1 MVMKR
6 AKWFLPLFFLLTM
19 CAAPSL
25 TTASPPEFKLKGQIK
40 DENGKPISSASIFF
54 ETYWKINN
62 RSTNTDHQ
70 GEFFISIQEN
80 GTLHIDVNQ
89 SQRIE
94 EDIIYRIDFIKDK
107 GVVEIDGKI
116 YKRDDILFVEVRYD
130 AQGRILGNRMKRAF
144 EFIVACDARGASD
157 CVVSEGKDYIQKY
170 RGVAGSRW
178 EEVAKLVKE
187 AEVIK
192 AEKEFLAIK
201 NLNIKEDYEAVISQG
216 KDYIEKYRDIA
227 GSHWKEMATLLK
239 KAEQRKKQVEEETR
253 KAEAAEKKREEKRK
267 KAEYKKFG
275 LTGKL
280 EKDLPKVAHL
290 WRSVNQKRLQWRYTI
305 KHNTTS
311 DKIESETERFY
322 EWHSENM
329 EPLARLFESL
339 IYEYMEHYSRQ
350 KLRDFAIKNNF
361 LDTLDVI
368 FKGGF

>member
-178 EEVAKLVKE
+178 EEVAKL
-187 AEVIK
+187 
-192 AEKEFLAIK
+192 
-201 NLNIKEDYEAVISQG
+201 
-216 KDYIEKYRDIA
+216 
-227 GSHWKEMATLLK
+227 LK